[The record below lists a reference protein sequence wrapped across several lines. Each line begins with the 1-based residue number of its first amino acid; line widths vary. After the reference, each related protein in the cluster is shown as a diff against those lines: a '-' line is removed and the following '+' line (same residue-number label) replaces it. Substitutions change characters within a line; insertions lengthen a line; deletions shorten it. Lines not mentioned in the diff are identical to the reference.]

1 MSSTMSKPAGR
12 KLRVLFFTSA
22 LATGGAEM
30 HMLRVINHLDR
41 EQFEPILAVVRSGG
55 SYESAL
61 RDDVPMHVVG
71 LTCKSSTLGMAS
83 VIGPLR
89 RLIEAQRPDVI
100 CSFLDHANTMVLLTA
115 RRLSYQPKLVLGV
128 QNPPS
133 IRYRRTRSLLSRLM
147 LSSIVR
153 MYPRADKIVAL
164 TRGVGEDIVSLSPR
178 CAPLIEVIYNAGTDD
193 RVLQGAAEPLPPD
206 AAPPR
211 PLLVACGRLTEQKG
225 YPYLLEAFK
234 QVREKIPA
242 HLWILGQGHLREEIE
257 ATIERESW
265 QDCVRLLGFQDN
277 PYQYMAAADIFVL
290 SSIFEGFGNVIVEAM
305 ASGAPIVA
313 TDCPYGPGEI
323 IENGKNGLLVPTAD
337 PDALAAAILK
347 VLSDDKLKQCLAS
360 NGRLRAQDFFAGTIA
375 AAYGDLFQRIA
386 TVA

>member
-1 MSSTMSKPAGR
+1 MSSTTSNSTGK
-12 KLRVLFFTSA
+12 KLRILFFTSA

-41 EQFEPILAVVRSGG
+41 EQFEPLLAVVRSGG

-61 RDDVPMHVVG
+61 RDDVKIHVVG
-71 LTCKSSTLGMAS
+71 LTKKSSTLGMAS
-83 VIGPLR
+83 VTRPLR
-89 RLIEAQRPDVI
+89 RLIEAERPDVI
-100 CSFLDHANTMVLLTA
+100 CSFLDHASTMALLTA

-133 IRYRRTRSLLSRLM
+133 IQYRRTRSMLSRLM
-147 LSSIVR
+147 LASIVR
-153 MYPRADKIVAL
+153 LYPRADKIVAL
-164 TRGVGEDIVSLSPR
+164 TRGVGQDIVSLSPR
-178 CAPLIEVIYNAGTDD
+178 CAPLIEVIHNAGMDE
-193 RVLQGAAEPLPPD
+193 RVLQGAAESLPTND
-206 AAPPR
+206 IPR

-225 YPYLLEAFK
+225 YPYLLEAYK

-257 ATIERESW
+257 ATIQREGW
-265 QDCVRLLGFQDN
+265 QDCVRLLGFQGN

-290 SSIFEGFGNVIVEAM
+290 SSIYEGFGNVIVEAM
-305 ASGAPIVA
+305 ASGAPIVS

-337 PDALAAAILK
+337 PDSLAAAILK
-347 VLSDDKLKQCLAS
+347 VLSDAELKQRLAS
-360 NGRLRAQDFFAGTIA
+360 NGRLRAQDFSADTIA
-375 AAYGDLFQRIA
+375 AAYGDLFQRVA